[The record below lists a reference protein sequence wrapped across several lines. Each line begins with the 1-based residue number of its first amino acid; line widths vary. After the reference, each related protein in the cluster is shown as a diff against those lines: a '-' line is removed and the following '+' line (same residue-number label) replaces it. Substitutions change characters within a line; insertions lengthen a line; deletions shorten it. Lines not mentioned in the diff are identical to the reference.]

1 MTLPEP
7 TEFAEVRGTDD
18 AQTIADLALDAATP
32 EELEPGQVY
41 SYIVP
46 AGAQQVEVDTEYL
59 LIAPRRTS
67 GTAHLHDGASLANY
81 VNRFGVTSIYA
92 DAPNARIT
100 AVVNGPTY
108 EGTGWG
114 DHRAVLQLTHTPE
127 WKRWVARSGVMGK
140 LIDLAELIEDRIIDI
155 VNPDGATML
164 ELAQS
169 FEATS
174 TARFKRG
181 ERLSSGERQFAYEE
195 TIEAKAGRKGALTIP
210 ERFELVVSPF
220 VGEESTLLSARLRYR
235 VNDGD
240 LKIGYVIDRVDDVL
254 RDAFVDA
261 VGNINSLVDS
271 NVAIYYG
278 TP

>member
-1 MTLPEP
+1 MTYSES
-7 TEFAEVRGTDD
+7 TEIGISSE
-18 AQTIADLALDAATP
+18 AQAIADLAFDAATP
-32 EELEPGQVY
+32 EQLESGQVY

-46 AGAQQVEVDTEYL
+46 AGAQQVEIDTEHL
-59 LIAPRRTS
+59 LDAPRRTT
-67 GTAHLHDGASLANY
+67 GIAHLHDGASLANY

-100 AVVNGPTY
+100 AVVNGPT
-108 EGTGWG
+108 EDETGWG

-127 WKRWVARSGVMGK
+127 WKRWVARSGTMGK

-181 ERLSSGERQFAYEE
+181 ERLTSGERQFAYEE

-210 ERFELVVSPF
+210 ERFELVLAPF
-220 VGEESTLLSARLRYR
+220 VGEDPISLTARLRYR

-240 LKIGYVIDRVDDVL
+240 LKIGYVIDRIDDVL
-254 RDAFVDA
+254 RDAFVEA
-261 VGNINSLVDS
+261 VGNINSLTDS

-278 TP
+278 TAP